1 MASDKT
7 KAMKFQK
14 SYFDVLGLCCS
25 SEVPLIE
32 RILSPLE
39 GIEKVSVIV
48 PTRTVIVVHDNL
60 LISQIQIVKALNQAR
75 LEANVRV
82 FGEKKGRRMWPSPYT
97 VASGVLL
104 LLSSFKFLYHPL
116 NWLALGGAVV
126 GLPPILMRSIAAVR
140 RFTLDINLL
149 MLIAVG
155 GSIAMRDYW
164 EAAFV
169 VFLFTI
175 AEWLESRAS
184 YKATAVMSMLM
195 NMAPQT
201 AILAENGQVVDAGD
215 VKVNTIIA
223 VKAGEVIP
231 IDGIVV
237 EGKSEVDE
245 RTLTGESFPVAKQI
259 QSTVWAGTINLNGY
273 LGVKT
278 TALAEDSAVARMAK
292 LVEEAQHNKSRTQRL
307 IDKCAKYYTPA
318 VILISTGIAVVP
330 TAMRVHDVKHW
341 YRLALVVLVS
351 ACPCALVLSTPVAT
365 YCALTKAASVGL
377 LIKGGDFLESL
388 ANIKIIAFDKTGTIT
403 RGEFT
408 LIEFRS
414 LSDGITI
421 PTLLYWVSSI
431 EIKSSHPMAAAL
443 VDYAHSNDVEPKP
456 ENVREFQIL
465 PGEGIYG
472 EIDGKSIYIGNKR
485 IAARAG
491 CETVPSLEG
500 KKEGVTA
507 GYIFSGA
514 TPIGIFSLSDTCR
527 TGVPEAINE
536 LKELGLK
543 TAMLTG
549 DNRGAAMHIQDQ
561 LGHAIGIV
569 HAELLP
575 EEKMTIIRQL
585 KKEGSTAMVGD
596 GMNDAPALAT
606 ADVGISMGVAGS
618 AVATETGHITLM
630 SNDIRRIPQAIR
642 LSRTTRRKIIEN
654 VALSVTTKAAIL
666 GLAFSGHPLL
676 WAAILADVG
685 TCLLVIFNCMFLLWG
700 TNSKSPPA
708 CAKSSQKHN
717 HKNASDSC
725 CGSSTR
731 VDHAKVTC
739 GSVDSHLT
747 HAHRRNCSQIGAPG
761 TCRGETRGSCGS
773 VDDDDSRCTHV
784 GRMNRASPTHVHV
797 HVDEDKKC
805 NHEEHINIGDCA
817 EEACAN
823 DEGACGG
830 EKNGSCCSISPC
842 THVGHMNR
850 ASPTHVHEDGKC
862 NHDKHINIGGDRAEE
877 ACAYDKDTCVGHDSP
892 CCGGEAAHADHA
904 SHEDSISIICEIID
918 GNDRSEEARTCE
930 STASKCCSHGAKKM
944 EVGNV
949 DGHGTCGEHT
959 SGHERT
965 DLITHACGR
974 RASSSHVYNDM
985 EKRGCG
991 GCCKERD
998 VKGHLSK
1005 IVVT

>member
-32 RILSPLE
+32 KILSPLE
-39 GIEKVSVIV
+39 GIEKISVIV

-82 FGEKKGRRMWPSPYT
+82 FGEKKGRRMWPNPYT

-104 LLSSFKFLYHPL
+104 LLSTFKFLYHPL

-140 RFTLDINLL
+140 RFSLDINIL

-201 AILAENGQVVDAGD
+201 AILAENSQVVDAGD

-273 LGVKT
+273 LSVKT

-318 VILISTGIAVVP
+318 VILISTGLAVVP

-388 ANIKIIAFDKTGTIT
+388 AKIKIIAFDKTGTIT

-414 LSDGITI
+414 LSDDITI

-443 VDYAHSNDVEPKP
+443 VDYAHSNGVEPKP
-456 ENVREFQIL
+456 ENVNEFQIL

-485 IAARAG
+485 IAARVG

-500 KKEGVTA
+500 KKEGITA
-507 GYIFSGA
+507 GYIFSEA

-549 DNRGAAMHIQDQ
+549 DSRGAAMHIQDQ
-561 LGHAIGIV
+561 LGHAIGVV

-685 TCLLVIFNCMFLLWG
+685 TCLMVIFNSMFLLWG
-700 TNSKSPPA
+700 TSTKSPPA
-708 CAKSSQKHN
+708 SAAKSSHKHN
-717 HKNASDSC
+717 HNHKHASDSC
-725 CGSSTR
+725 CASSTR

-739 GSVDSHLT
+739 GSVDCHLT
-747 HAHRRNCSQIGAPG
+747 HAHKRNCSQIGAPG
-761 TCRGETRGSCGS
+761 MCQGETHGSCGS
-773 VDDDDSRCTHV
+773 VDSRCTHV
-784 GRMNRASPTHVHV
+784 GRMN
-797 HVDEDKKC
+797 K
-805 NHEEHINIGDCA
+805 
-817 EEACAN
+817 
-823 DEGACGG
+823 
-830 EKNGSCCSISPC
+830 
-842 THVGHMNR
+842 
-850 ASPTHVHEDGKC
+850 ASPTHVHEDEEC
-862 NHDKHINIGGDRAEE
+862 NHDKHINIGDRAEE
-877 ACAYDKDTCVGHDSP
+877 ACANNKDTCGGLDSP
-892 CCGGEAAHADHA
+892 CCGGMAAHANHA
-904 SHEDSISIICEIID
+904 SHEDSISIICETID
-918 GNDRSEEARTCE
+918 GIDRSEEARTCE
-930 STASKCCSHGAKKM
+930 SMASVCCSHGTKKM
-944 EVGNV
+944 EVKNV
-949 DGHGTCGEHT
+949 EGHGTCGEHT
-959 SGHERT
+959 RGHERT
-965 DLITHACGR
+965 DLITHACCG
-974 RASSSHVYNDM
+974 RASSSHVYNEM
-985 EKRGCG
+985 EKRG
-991 GCCKERD
+991 
-998 VKGHLSK
+998 SK
-1005 IVVT
+1005 IATRGIMYVDP